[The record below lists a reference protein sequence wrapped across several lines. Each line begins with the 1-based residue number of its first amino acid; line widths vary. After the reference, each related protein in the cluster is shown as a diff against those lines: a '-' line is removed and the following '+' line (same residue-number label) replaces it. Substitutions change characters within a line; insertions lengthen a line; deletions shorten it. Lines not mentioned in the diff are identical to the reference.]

1 MHPYRRSAPTAFR
14 MAADSPRP
22 AERPP
27 PHPAA
32 LAVLRRASGP
42 ELVLFSPRAG
52 GWLGRRPEGVRADRR
67 GSSAARH
74 QAVGL
79 ELVGSLPVH
88 SAALLS
94 GGRRRLTTACVC
106 SRGLAPPRAAPRLHS
121 AWPRLLACARLGH
134 APSHAAGSPARRPPA
149 ALAPRA
155 VRASAA
161 RLLGRRG
168 RAIQRRTPWSEGD
181 SARLTPRLASLC
193 GSLVLASPPGTRAAR
208 AAATAAQQELSD
220 GRVVSHRQ
228 RFTCC

>member
-1 MHPYRRSAPTAFR
+1 MFNMVHRSWHHKEQQRLCVWGHIQLATVLAGLHLHLR
-14 MAADSPRP
+14 
-22 AERPP
+22 EI
-27 PHPAA
+27 PAA
-32 LAVLRRASGP
+32 ALHVCTSVQLI
-42 ELVLFSPRAG
+42 V
-52 GWLGRRPEGVRADRR
+52 RPGV
-67 GSSAARH
+67 H
-74 QAVGL
+74 QAQSCAITL
-79 ELVGSLPVH
+79 RSPASERSPDLNRYSPDI
-88 SAALLS
+88 
-94 GGRRRLTTACVC
+94 RL
-106 SRGLAPPRAAPRLHS
+106 RARLRLHS

-134 APSHAAGSPARRPPA
+134 APSRAAGSPARRPPA

-168 RAIQRRTPWSEGD
+168 RAIQRRTRWSQGD

-208 AAATAAQQELSD
+208 AAATAAQQESSD

>member
-1 MHPYRRSAPTAFR
+1 MSRSC
-14 MAADSPRP
+14 S
-22 AERPP
+22 AEM
-27 PHPAA
+27 PAA
-32 LAVLRRASGP
+32 GSVGAREVFVLTAEAP
-42 ELVLFSPRAG
+42 APLDQV
-52 GWLGRRPEGVRADRR
+52 
-67 GSSAARH
+67 
-74 QAVGL
+74 VGL
-79 ELVGSLPVH
+79 ELVGSLPAH

-94 GGRRRLTTACVC
+94 GERRRLTTACVC

-134 APSHAAGSPARRPPA
+134 APSRAAGSAARRPPA
-149 ALAPRA
+149 AVAPRA

-208 AAATAAQQELSD
+208 ARRPQPRSKSPQTVAWCHIDNVLHAVES
-220 GRVVSHRQ
+220 
-228 RFTCC
+228 RFTFERVM

>member
-1 MHPYRRSAPTAFR
+1 MSRSCSA
-14 MAADSPRP
+14 
-22 AERPP
+22 
-27 PHPAA
+27 HVPAA
-32 LAVLRRASGP
+32 GSVGAREVFVLTAEAPAPLDTKRWVWS
-42 ELVLFSPRAG
+42 
-52 GWLGRRPEGVRADRR
+52 
-67 GSSAARH
+67 
-74 QAVGL
+74 
-79 ELVGSLPVH
+79 SLPVH

-94 GGRRRLTTACVC
+94 GERRRLTTACVC

-134 APSHAAGSPARRPPA
+134 APSRAAGSPARRPPA
-149 ALAPRA
+149 AVAPRA

-208 AAATAAQQELSD
+208 AAATAAQQEPSD